1 MFVTN
6 KSVTKRFPMSHSAL
20 LPAASVVHKKPWTE
34 EEDRALVAAV
44 QKYGPCRWS
53 VIATSI
59 STGRV
64 GKQCRERWNNHLC
77 PNVKKSGWLEEEDQ
91 AILSGVAAMGTR
103 WCEIIKSP
111 RLSGRTDNSI
121 KNRFY
126 SLQRRSKGRP
136 PPVEGYGDADAGA
149 QHRERIMRLAAGVVH
164 ASDDDERDRQIR
176 SLTAALHEKREPVDW
191 RHQVARAPEQQG
203 HGLMTSELKHQMEA
217 TLGLAQLG
225 ALHPKPPPVEDRSAL
240 LTPDLQRLLA
250 TKLGLGNLDA
260 LGVAATRQLGS
271 TDSPSHSLDSP
282 STSVAT
288 TAPQSPLSPL
298 SPLMATGTALPGPS
312 LLGKRHSSWED
323 SPAKA
328 AHVSMSGAD

>member
-1 MFVTN
+1 
-6 KSVTKRFPMSHSAL
+6 MSHSAL

-126 SLQRRSKGRP
+126 SLQRR
-136 PPVEGYGDADAGA
+136 
-149 QHRERIMRLAAGVVH
+149 
-164 ASDDDERDRQIR
+164 
-176 SLTAALHEKREPVDW
+176 
-191 RHQVARAPEQQG
+191 
-203 HGLMTSELKHQMEA
+203 
-217 TLGLAQLG
+217 
-225 ALHPKPPPVEDRSAL
+225 
-240 LTPDLQRLLA
+240 
-250 TKLGLGNLDA
+250 
-260 LGVAATRQLGS
+260 
-271 TDSPSHSLDSP
+271 
-282 STSVAT
+282 
-288 TAPQSPLSPL
+288 
-298 SPLMATGTALPGPS
+298 
-312 LLGKRHSSWED
+312 
-323 SPAKA
+323 
-328 AHVSMSGAD
+328 